1 MFFINDLIYLI
12 ILLKLEVRSVYK
24 LVVFGNLPIATRI
37 VEYIESVNEFELSA
51 IVIGDRNPHN
61 CDPWIETPTLYE
73 YCKQKG
79 LLFYDMKEF
88 GKAFKNQRFDLGL
101 SCRFNKLISS
111 EIITLFKNGIINM
124 HGGLLPEFRG
134 LYSCNHTI
142 LSESKIGGGTLHYID
157 DGIDTGDIIRRCE
170 FVLDENDTGYSVF
183 QKTQLALEKN
193 MKEIIPLA
201 VKGKIN
207 IDQEQFKGIISNYY
221 DKHSLENLKQVD
233 FYTMNSETISRIIR
247 AFDFPGHEPAYFL
260 DDHERK
266 VYLRYTY

>member
-1 MFFINDLIYLI
+1 MGVSD
-12 ILLKLEVRSVYK
+12 VYK
-24 LVVFGNLPIATRI
+24 IVVFGNLPIATRI
-37 VEYIESVNEFELSA
+37 VEYIESVEEFELSA

-79 LLFYDMKEF
+79 LLFLDIKEF
-88 GKAFKNQRFDLGL
+88 GKAFKNQKFDLGL

-124 HGGLLPEFRG
+124 HGGLLPEFGG

-157 DGIDTGDIIRRCE
+157 EGIDTGDIIRRCE
-170 FVLDENDTGYSVF
+170 FTLDENDTGYSVF

-201 VKGKIN
+201 VKEKIN
-207 IDQEQFKGIISNYY
+207 IDQKQFNKITHNYY
-221 DKHSLENLKQVD
+221 DKNSIENLKQVD
-233 FYTMNSETISRIIR
+233 FHTMDGEKIDRIIR
-247 AFDFPGHEPAYFL
+247 AFDFPGYEPAYYF
-260 DDHERK
+260 DDKNRK
-266 VYLRYTY
+266 VYLKYTY